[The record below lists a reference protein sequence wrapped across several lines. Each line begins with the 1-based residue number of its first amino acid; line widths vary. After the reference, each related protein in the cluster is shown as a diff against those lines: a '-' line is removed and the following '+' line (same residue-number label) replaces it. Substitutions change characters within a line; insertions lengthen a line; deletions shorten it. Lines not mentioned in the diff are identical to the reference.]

1 MQYYVKDSTLIIDGD
16 FEAVSTGLN
25 GGRSH
30 VKHLFNKQV
39 PRTFNPPDPQEFL
52 RKRKLWNSASKKLI
66 LASLQLLKWNTFR
79 SSKTTT

>member
-25 GGRSH
+25 GGRSY

-39 PRTFNPPDPQEFL
+39 PRTFNPPRP
-52 RKRKLWNSASKKLI
+52 
-66 LASLQLLKWNTFR
+66 
-79 SSKTTT
+79 